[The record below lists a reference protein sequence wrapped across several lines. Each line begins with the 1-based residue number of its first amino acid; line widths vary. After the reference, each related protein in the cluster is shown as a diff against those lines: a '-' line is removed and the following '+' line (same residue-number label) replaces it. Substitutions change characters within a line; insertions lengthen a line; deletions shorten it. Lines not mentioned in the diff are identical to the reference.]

1 MRDDGERLLDILDDI
16 GRIRRHLP
24 RSREQFDN
32 DEVIQAAL
40 TRWIQ
45 NIGEAAGKVSAEL
58 RATYPDVPWREM
70 AGMRHRV
77 VHDYAF
83 VNLDVVWRVC
93 TVRVHD
99 LESQVRTIL
108 DELEK

>member
-1 MRDDGERLLDILDDI
+1 MRDDRERLLDVLDDVE
-16 GRIRRHLP
+16 RVIRYTP
-24 RSREQFDN
+24 RSRERFDN

-45 NIGEAAGKVSAEL
+45 NIGEAAANVSPDLQAK
-58 RATYPDVPWREM
+58 YSDVPWREM

-93 TVRVHD
+93 TVRVHE
-99 LESQVRTIL
+99 LKSKVRSIL
-108 DELEK
+108 RELEE